1 MPAKASAPTKQKI
14 WDTLSHVTVKPW
26 LKQRGNFSYLPWA
39 DAWALLMSEFPE
51 AEFHEGEFQHANGTT
66 LDAQFYPDE
75 TARVTVSVTIGEHTL
90 SMWLPVMDMRNNAIK
105 NPNARDISDAKA
117 RCLVKALAMFGL
129 GHSVYAGAV
138 DEVHDEPAPHAIAR
152 AVPEPPAP
160 KKVAAKANGNAK
172 LSKEQRAQVGKAAIE
187 RAIVLNLKDTFVKQI
202 GGDAVKALGFN
213 KSEDVPAD
221 QLDALLARIKA
232 WGLPKTSATPP
243 ATEEIF

>member
-138 DEVHDEPAPHAIAR
+138 DEVHDEPAGQTPQ
-152 AVPEPPAP
+152 PPAP
-160 KKVAAKANGNAK
+160 RKATPRKATPKANGNAK
-172 LSKEQRAQVGKAAIE
+172 LNKEQRAQVAQAALE
-187 RAIVLNLKDTFVKQI
+187 RAIVLGLKDADVKDI
-202 GGDAVKALGFN
+202 GAGSIKALELE
-213 KSEDVPAD
+213 KVTLLSDVPSEKFD
-221 QLDALLARIKA
+221 ELL
-232 WGLPKTSATPP
+232 GLIQKWEVP
-243 ATEEIF
+243 F